1 MFENIGENL
10 SAMISIPTVS
20 GAGNEPFYH
29 IEEYR
34 NYLRTTFQTLF
45 TAADITPVGEALLL
59 KLRGTGS
66 RLLHEEK
73 TPGTPLPVLFTGH
86 MDVVP
91 AADEA
96 SWKFPPFSG
105 RIADGCV
112 WGRGSQDMKGPQ
124 CALLSA
130 FESLLEE
137 GWRPKRDIWL
147 YLSCDEET
155 GGFTTGRAAKL

>member
-59 KLRGTGS
+59 ILRGTGS

-73 TPGTPLPVLFTGH
+73 TPGP
-86 MDVVP
+86 
-91 AADEA
+91 
-96 SWKFPPFSG
+96 G
-105 RIADGCV
+105 R
-112 WGRGSQDMKGPQ
+112 
-124 CALLSA
+124 
-130 FESLLEE
+130 SLLEVSSFFRPDRGRLRLGKRLSGYE
-137 GWRPKRDIWL
+137 GASMRVIICL
-147 YLSCDEET
+147 
-155 GGFTTGRAAKL
+155 